1 MKVYY
6 VGSNYDGCYY
16 VRCLLPQREN
26 GWDGQIKSFLI
37 QPDSPETMFRKS
49 MDADVIVFHRP
60 DQKAKVEAIKLL
72 KEAGKKIVV
81 DNDDTYVPD
90 SGADVPTFGRKKE
103 ILDAIN
109 ENLNEA
115 YKLADLVTASTDFLA
130 DEFRKLNPNVV
141 TLKNCIDP
149 EDWSEPKRN
158 EGDKIRVGLIGSVTT
173 ADYKEIKKV
182 LKYLSDNPKYQLVV
196 FGLPPKGDDTKIL
209 QDVMKEHIE
218 FWEGL
223 NIEWQPLVNIQEYK
237 YVLNELKL
245 DIALIPRTNNYFN
258 KCKSNLKY
266 LELSM
271 CEVPCIV
278 SSFKDSPYENDK
290 VIKCETED
298 EWFDALKTL
307 GDKESRRKLGIIAKE
322 HVLKEYNIQDK
333 ATLWEQT
340 YKQICEK

>member
-6 VGSNYDGCYY
+6 IGSNYDGCYY

-37 QPDSPETMFRKS
+37 SPDSPEMMMKKS
-49 MDADVIVFHRP
+49 MNSDIVVFHRP
-60 DQKAKVEAIKLL
+60 DQKAKVEVIKLL
-72 KEAGKKIVV
+72 KQAGKKIVV
-81 DNDDTYVPD
+81 DNDDTYLPD

-115 YKLADLVTASTDFLA
+115 YSIADLVTASTDILA
-130 DEFRKLNPNVV
+130 EEFKKHNPNVV

-149 EDWSEPKRN
+149 DDWSEPKRN

-173 ADYKEIKKV
+173 ADYKEIKNV
-182 LKYLSDNPKYQLVV
+182 LKYLSDSPIHQLVV
-196 FGLPPKGDDTKIL
+196 FGLPPKGEDTKIL
-209 QDVMKEHIE
+209 QEVMKEHIE
-218 FWEGL
+218 FWESL
-223 NIEWQPLVNIQEYK
+223 DIEWQPLVNIQEYK

-245 DIALIPRTNNYFN
+245 DIALIPRTENYFN

-290 VIKCETED
+290 VIKCENEQD
-298 EWFDALKTL
+298 WFSALNYL
-307 GDKESRRKLGIIAKE
+307 ENKEFRRELGIIAKE

-333 ATLWEQT
+333 ASLWEEEY
-340 YKQICEK
+340 YKLLNS